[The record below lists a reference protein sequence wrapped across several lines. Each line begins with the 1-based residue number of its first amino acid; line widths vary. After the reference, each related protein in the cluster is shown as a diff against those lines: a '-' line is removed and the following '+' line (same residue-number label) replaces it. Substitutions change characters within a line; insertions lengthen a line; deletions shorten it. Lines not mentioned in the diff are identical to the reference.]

1 MQLCLCCPATM
12 KLLTV
17 SGVQNVKACPLG
29 RYDPTDSESEA
40 ESEAGE
46 EMLLG
51 THRFLESSL
60 RSDGGSSNGDSQG
73 SDGESD
79 SDVGATRG
87 SVNISSERLLS
98 MHAVASQ
105 DSMQKSCYAEHG
117 TCKARVKKALHSPV
131 CSCRCRVPFQTLLR
145 VVMAF
150 WMLSKRGQDTVLWSI
165 QKEDPGSKKDWYIEG
180 GVWK

>member
-1 MQLCLCCPATM
+1 MPVLSRYDEATD
-12 KLLTV
+12 
-17 SGVQNVKACPLG
+17 SVQNVKACPLG

-117 TCKARVKKALHSPV
+117 TCKARVKGFALPSMLLPLQGTFSNTTTCGDGFLDALEEGPGHSLV
-131 CSCRCRVPFQTLLR
+131 EHTKGGSGL
-145 VVMAF
+145 
-150 WMLSKRGQDTVLWSI
+150 
-165 QKEDPGSKKDWYIEG
+165 KEGL
-180 GVWK
+180 VH